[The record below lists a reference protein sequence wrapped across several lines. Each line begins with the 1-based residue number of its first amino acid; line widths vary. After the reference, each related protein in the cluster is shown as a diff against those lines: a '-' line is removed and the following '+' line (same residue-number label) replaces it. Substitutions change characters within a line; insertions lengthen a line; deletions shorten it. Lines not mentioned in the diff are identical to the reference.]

1 MKTLS
6 DIFAALPPSTEI
18 AAFVSQD
25 SGRKIS
31 DRAVRAWKLEG
42 RGIPGRHWPAIIRL
56 SRENKAKWVTWELL
70 DAVHNVH
77 NSETSHA
84 A

>member
-6 DIFAALPPSTEI
+6 DIFTALPPSNEI
-18 AAFVSQD
+18 AAFVSED
-25 SGRKIS
+25 SGRAIT

-42 RGIPGRHWPAIIRL
+42 RGIPGRYWPAIIRL
-56 SRENKAKWVTWELL
+56 ARQEKAKWVTWELL
-70 DAVHNVH
+70 DAVHN
-77 NSETSHA
+77 SEASHA

>member
-6 DIFAALPPSTEI
+6 DIFAALPPSNEI

-25 SGRKIS
+25 SGRTIS
-31 DRAVRAWKLEG
+31 DRAVRAWTLEG
-42 RGIPGRHWPAIIRL
+42 RGIPGRYWPAIIRL
-56 SRENKAKWVTWELL
+56 SRDNKAKWVTWELL
-70 DAVHNVH
+70 DAVHN
-77 NSETSHA
+77 SETSHA